1 MNIRETIYKVDSK
14 GKVREWRM
22 EIDGANYRTV
32 AGIQGGQQVVSGWK
46 EAFPKNVGRSNAT
59 TAEEQAVAE
68 VDAKYTKKLDGEYRE
83 TVLLSVVQETLKST
97 AQAKFFKPML
107 ATKWEDLKDK
117 IDYPVMVQPK
127 LDGVRAIIKS
137 DGIWS
142 RAGKKILAVPHI
154 EQQLAPLFKR
164 FPDIVLDG
172 ELYNH
177 DLRDDFNK
185 IISLVR
191 KTKPTEADLAES
203 AITVEFHTYD
213 FAHYPDLTY
222 FERAQAL
229 KQFVETN
236 SEKLPSIVWVQTDS
250 AESEAEVDDLFGGYV
265 EQGYEGGMI
274 RLNAPYEQKRSKT
287 LMKRK
292 DFEDM
297 EFEIVSIEEGQGNWA
312 GYAKRVVFKL
322 EDGRECGSGL
332 AGNQEFARELLERR
346 DEYVGGQVTVQYFTR
361 TPDGVPRFPIA
372 KALFANGRDV

>member
-1 MNIRETIYKVDSK
+1 MITRETIFKVDSK

-32 AGIQGGQQVVSGWK
+32 AGIQGGQQVISGWK
-46 EAFPKNVGRSNAT
+46 EAHPKNVGRSNAT
-59 TAEEQAVAE
+59 TAEEQAILE
-68 VDAKYTKKLDGEYRE
+68 VEAKYTKKLDGEYH
-83 TVLLSVVQETLKST
+83 ETLEST
-97 AQAKFFKPML
+97 ASAKFYKPML

-117 IDYPVMVQPK
+117 IDYPVYTQPK
-127 LDGVRAIIKS
+127 LDGVRCIVNAE
-137 DGIWS
+137 GMWS
-142 RAGKKILAVPHI
+142 RAGKPITSCPHI
-154 EQQLAPLFKR
+154 IEQLAPWFEMR
-164 FPDIVLDG
+164 PDLVLDG

-177 DLRDDFNK
+177 DLKDDFNK

-191 KTKPTEADLAES
+191 KTKPTEEDTAEAAETVQYHMYDVPSVDLDFRERVANLRGIDVCNALEVVKTLV
-203 AITVEFHTYD
+203 AYNEEDVDAHFGEFIG
-213 FAHYPDLTY
+213 
-222 FERAQAL
+222 E
-229 KQFVETN
+229 
-236 SEKLPSIVWVQTDS
+236 
-250 AESEAEVDDLFGGYV
+250 
-265 EQGYEGGMI
+265 GYEGGMI

-332 AGNQEFARELLERR
+332 AGDQEFARGLLERR

-372 KALFANGRDV
+372 KALYPNVRDV

>member
-1 MNIRETIYKVDSK
+1 MITRETIYKIDSK
-14 GKVREWRM
+14 GKTREWRM

-32 AGIQGGQQVVSGWK
+32 AGVQGGQQVTSGWK

-68 VDAKYTKKLDGEYRE
+68 VDAKYTKKLDGEYHE

-117 IDYPVMVQPK
+117 IDYPVFTQPK
-127 LDGVRAIIKS
+127 LDGVRCIMNA
-137 DGIWS
+137 DGMWS
-142 RAGKKILAVPHI
+142 RTGKAITSCPHI
-154 EQQLAPLFKR
+154 IEELAPF
-164 FPDIVLDG
+164 FAAYPDTVLDG

-191 KTKPTEADLAES
+191 KTKPTEADTKEAAE
-203 AITVEFHTYD
+203 TVQYHLYDAPTGGDTYMD
-213 FAHYPDLTY
+213 RYVLIST
-222 FERAQAL
+222 L
-229 KQFVETN
+229 GGKSVKVVETL
-236 SEKLPSIVWVQTDS
+236 EAKD
-250 AESEAEVDDLFGGYV
+250 ESQVDDQFGEFV

-274 RLNAPYEQKRSKT
+274 RVDAPYEQKRSKT

-297 EFEIVSIEEGQGNWA
+297 EFEIISIEEGQGNWA

-332 AGNQEFARELLERR
+332 AGNREFARDLLANRE
-346 DEYVGGQVTVQYFTR
+346 DYVGGQVTVQYFTR

-372 KALFANGRDV
+372 KALYPTKRDI